1 MTVTLNLT
9 PEIEAGLLAQ
19 GNLVGKPGEGK
30 PGEGKPGDG
39 REVHVV
45 FSVALANR

>member
-30 PGEGKPGDG
+30 PGDG

>member
-19 GNLVGKPGEGK
+19 GNLVGKPG
-30 PGEGKPGDG
+30 DG